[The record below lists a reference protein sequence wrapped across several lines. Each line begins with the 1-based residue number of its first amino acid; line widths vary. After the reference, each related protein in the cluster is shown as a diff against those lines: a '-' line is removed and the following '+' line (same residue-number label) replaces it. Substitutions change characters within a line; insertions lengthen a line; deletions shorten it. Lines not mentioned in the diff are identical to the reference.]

1 MNYLTLVNV
10 VTNCMTAIS
19 SGALLIHVFGDP
31 ENAIWNNKF
40 KAWLAKAGL
49 SVTTCGAIFNALT
62 LSNPG
67 ASEVLLNVGISL
79 TFCWLSWWQWD
90 QFQAMKQAAVELA
103 RKKPSTRK
111 RKPAVKRKTPVKK
124 A

>member
-1 MNYLTLVNV
+1 MKYLTIINV
-10 VTNCMTAIS
+10 ITNCMTAIS

-31 ENAIWNNKF
+31 DNVIWNHKF

-49 SVTTCGAIFNALT
+49 SVTTCGAIANALT

-67 ASEVLLNVGISL
+67 ATEVLLNVGISI

-103 RKKPSTRK
+103 QKIKRK
-111 RKPAVKRKTPVKK
+111 RSIKSKPKTKK
-124 A
+124 V

>member
-1 MNYLTLVNV
+1 MNLYTTINV

-31 ENAIWNNKF
+31 DNAIWNNTI
-40 KAWLAKAGL
+40 KAWLAKIGL
-49 SVTTCGAIFNALT
+49 SVTTCGAVLNALT

-67 ASEVLLNVGISL
+67 PTEVMLNVGISI

-90 QFQAMKQAAVELA
+90 QLQAMKQAS
-103 RKKPSTRK
+103 KRK
-111 RKPAVKRKTPVKK
+111 RRKRIIKD
-124 A
+124 

>member
-1 MNYLTLVNV
+1 MNYFTLINV

-31 ENAIWNNKF
+31 DNAIWNNKF
-40 KAWLAKAGL
+40 KAWLAKIGL
-49 SVTTCGAIFNALT
+49 SVTTSGAIFNALT

-90 QFQAMKQAAVELA
+90 QFQAMKHAAVEL
-103 RKKPSTRK
+103 SRK
-111 RKPAVKRKTPVKK
+111 RKRVSKQKK
-124 A
+124 PIKKS